1 MICIIIPTY
10 NEKENIFKLI
20 DNINKLKLRAK
31 IIIVDDSKQKLLSL
45 GRKKNVKYIYRGKKL
60 GRGSAVLLGLK
71 NQIKNISNKVF
82 IEMDADFSH
91 NPNELKRNLKYFR
104 KKKLNFLISSRYLK
118 NSKIVNWP
126 FSRHLLSKFSNILA
140 RFLLGVPIKDYTNGY
155 RIYDRLSAKHVLKN
169 CSPKSGGFI
178 VLSDIALELYKNQFK
193 IGEINTIFVNR
204 IRGDSKASINEIINA
219 FFGIWK
225 IFILKRLFG

>member
-31 IIIVDDSKQKLLSL
+31 IIIVDDSKRKLLSL
-45 GRKKNVKYIYRGKKL
+45 KRKKNVKYIYRGKKL
-60 GRGSAVLLGLK
+60 GRGSAVLFGLK

-118 NSKIVNWP
+118 NSKIINWP

-140 RFLLGVPIKDYTNGY
+140 RFLLGVPIRDYTNGY
-155 RIYDRLSAKHVLKN
+155 RIYDRLSAKHILKN

-178 VLSDIALELYKNQFK
+178 VLSEIALELYKNQFK

-219 FFGIWK
+219 FFGILR